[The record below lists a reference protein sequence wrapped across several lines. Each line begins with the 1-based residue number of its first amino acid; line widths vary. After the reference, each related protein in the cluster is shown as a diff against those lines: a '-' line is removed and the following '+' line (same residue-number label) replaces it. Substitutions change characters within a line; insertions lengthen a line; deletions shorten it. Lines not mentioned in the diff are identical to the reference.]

1 MLARGARVG
10 TFEVLELSGAGGMG
24 EVFRARDSRLGR
36 DVALK
41 VLNDRFR
48 LDPQRLARFERE
60 AQVLAS
66 LNHSNIATLYGIEEL
81 GDTQALVLEFVDGET
96 LAERIAG
103 EPIPVTEVLGIARQ
117 IAAALEAAHER
128 GVTHRDLKPDN
139 IKLRVDGT
147 VKVLDFG
154 LAKVFEP
161 SAGTELTPKTV
172 TAFDVAAGGAVMG
185 TPAYMSPEQARGLP
199 VDKRTDIWAF
209 GCVLYEML
217 SGQAPFAGERAS
229 DIIAKIIER
238 PPDLSVLPAGTPQAV
253 RRLLRRCL
261 EKDPRDR
268 LRDIG
273 DARFE
278 LLEATASGAGDE
290 PATSRAR
297 SGWRRIAIAAVTLVV
312 VSSAIGTAA
321 WFAAGQAPDPVSS
334 PRVARF
340 TIASPAFDANIWTP
354 SGRVLAVSPDGAR
367 LAFSS
372 VGGLLVRTRERL
384 ELTPVPGLQGEA
396 GAPFFSPDGQWIG
409 FTDEQ
414 TLKKVPIAGGLAVTV
429 TEVGPA
435 AIASWSA
442 EGIVF
447 ADMRGVF
454 RVSAEGGT
462 PEALLTDFDAHEQ
475 AAFPQLLPE
484 RRAII
489 FTVIPTRTSKPGAV
503 ATTPGARVDALDLAT
518 GKRETLIRGGG
529 RAQYVP
535 TGHLVYAAGETLYA
549 VAFDIDRLEV
559 QGDPVAVMTEASHEF
574 ALSEEG
580 TLIYQYRSRTGARHV
595 LAWVDREGR
604 EEVLGTPA
612 KPYVYPR
619 ISRDGSRV
627 ALNIG
632 GAPDTDISI
641 WDIRRQTL
649 ERFTIDPAGN
659 SLLAWSLDGQKLA
672 FGSDR
677 FRVSNLFS
685 QAADGT
691 GEPERLLESDRIQ
704 MPLSFAPDGRL
715 LFSADVAGRGR
726 DIHALWMDGSRRVD
740 PILEGPTN
748 EGSAEV
754 SPDGRWIAY
763 DSDESGQFEVY
774 VRPYPDAY
782 AGGRWPISSDGGK
795 QPLWS
800 PDGRELFYRDFDG
813 ALLAAPVTLTPTFA
827 AGPGVKVFENAN
839 YFAGRP
845 GSTMS
850 GRTYD
855 FDGKRFLMI
864 KPEAAAG
871 EAAALVVVLNW
882 FEELKR
888 LVPGG

>member
-1 MLARGARVG
+1 VG
-10 TFEVLELSGAGGMG
+10 TYEVLELFGAGAMG

-41 VLNDRFR
+41 VLTERFR
-48 LDPQRLARFERE
+48 LDPNRLARFERE

-66 LNHSNIATLYGIEEL
+66 LNHPNIATLYGLEEL
-81 GDTQALVLEFVDGET
+81 GDTQALVLELVDGET

-103 EPIPVTEVLGIARQ
+103 EPIRLTEALEIARQ
-117 IAAALEAAHER
+117 IAAALEAAHEH

-161 SAGTELTPKTV
+161 VGAEQKGTTTS
-172 TAFDVAAGGAVMG
+172 FDVAAGGAVMG

-217 SGQAPFAGERAS
+217 SGQALFAGERS
-229 DIIAKIIER
+229 SEIIAKIIER
-238 PPDLSVLPAGTPQAV
+238 EPDLVALPAGTPRAV

-261 EKDPRDR
+261 EKEPRDR

-278 LLEATASGAGDE
+278 LLEATANGAADE
-290 PATSRAR
+290 PATLRGR
-297 SGWRRIAIAAVTLVV
+297 SGSREVWIAAVMLVIA
-312 VSSAIGTAA
+312 SSTIAGAA
-321 WFAAGQAPDPVSS
+321 VWLAAGQAPDPVS
-334 PRVARF
+334 PRITRF
-340 TIASPAFDANIWTP
+340 TIP
-354 SGRVLAVSPDGAR
+354 SGVLDTNTWNASGRALAVSPDGAR
-367 LAFSS
+367 LAFYS
-372 VGGLLVRTRERL
+372 GQGLFVRSRERL
-384 ELTPVPGLQGEA
+384 ELTPVHGLPGPGA

-409 FTDEQ
+409 FTDGQ
-414 TLKKVPIAGGLAVTV
+414 TLKRVPIAGGLAVTV

-435 AIASWSA
+435 AFGTWAA

-447 ADMRGVF
+447 ASMRGLF
-454 RVSAEGGT
+454 RVAAEGGT
-462 PEALLTDFDAHEQ
+462 PEALLTDFDASEQ
-475 AAFPQLLPE
+475 VLFPQLLPE
-484 RRAII
+484 RRAIL
-489 FTVIPTRTSKPGAV
+489 FTVIPTRTN
-503 ATTPGARVDALDLAT
+503 TPGAAATAPGARIEALDLAT
-518 GKRETLIRGGG
+518 GERRTLVRGGG

-535 TGHLVYAAGETLYA
+535 TGHLIYAAGETLYA
-549 VAFDIDRLEV
+549 VAFDIDRLKV
-559 QGDPVAVMTEASHEF
+559 QGDPVAVVTQASREF

-580 TLIYQYRSRTGARHV
+580 TLIYQSGTGPRNHV

-604 EEVLGTPA
+604 EEVLETPA
-612 KPYVYPR
+612 RPYAYPR
-619 ISRDGSRV
+619 LSPDGTRV
-627 ALNIG
+627 ALDVG
-632 GAPDTDISI
+632 GPPDRDIWM
-641 WDIRRQTL
+641 WDLRRQTL
-649 ERFTIDPAGN
+649 ERFTLDPAGN
-659 SLLAWSLDGQKLA
+659 PMLAWNRDGKRLA

-677 FRVSNLFS
+677 FGVTNLFW

-704 MPLSFAPDGRL
+704 MPFTFAPDGRL
-715 LFSADVAGRGR
+715 LYSADVAGQGR
-726 DIHALWMDGSRRVD
+726 DIYALSVDGSRRVER
-740 PILEGPTN
+740 IVYGPAN
-748 EGSAEV
+748 EGNAEV

-763 DSDESGQFEVY
+763 DSDESGQFEIY

-782 AGGRWPISSDGGK
+782 AGGRWQISSGGGR

-800 PDGRELFYRDFDG
+800 HDGHELFYRDFGG
-813 ALLAAPVTLTPTFA
+813 AMLATSVTLTPTFA
-827 AGPGVKVFENAN
+827 PGRVVKLFENAN
-839 YFAGRP
+839 YF
-845 GSTMS
+845 GSGSSGS

-855 FDGKRFLMI
+855 LSLDGSRFLMI
-864 KPEAAAG
+864 KQQATAG

-888 LVPGG
+888 LVPVG